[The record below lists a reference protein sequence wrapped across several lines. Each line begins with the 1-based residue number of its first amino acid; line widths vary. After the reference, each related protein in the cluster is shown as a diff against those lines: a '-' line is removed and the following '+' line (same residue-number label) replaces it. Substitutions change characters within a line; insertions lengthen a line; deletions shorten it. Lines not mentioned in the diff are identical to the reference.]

1 MSFSARSSVTS
12 NNVSVSVESVQKLHS
27 FCIRGR
33 FQSSRQSHRDRDGY
47 LPWSITPRAI
57 ELDKRVVSGFFVS
70 KQPQDCLAL
79 RLVRLFRQHLPI
91 AIEVLLVNELFHL
104 HHPCWR

>member
-1 MSFSARSSVTS
+1 MFRFPWKAFKNCTVFVSEAGS
-12 NNVSVSVESVQKLHS
+12 NLRASPTAIETA
-27 FCIRGR
+27 I
-33 FQSSRQSHRDRDGY
+33 